1 MCGFVRLERNLEV
14 WLGVSGSEHLIWC
27 GFAAVCFAGGFR
39 SVASGSERLFWCGFA
54 AACFAGGFRSEPLG
68 TERLHF
74 RYLYLWFCVAG
85 LLRCGLARV
94 CAVGE
99 GS

>member
-14 WLGVSGSEHLIWC
+14 WLGVSGSEHLI
-27 GFAAVCFAGGFR
+27 
-39 SVASGSERLFWCGFA
+39 WCGFA